1 MYRYEWDPETGGY
14 NLSTKVTGLDK
25 ETRPVFPEELDF
37 LGLARDFGW
46 TYPHCDA
53 PLLWAEGRRY
63 VYRGKVVAEAQGGG
77 LYAMPTMKNVERGL
91 TLDSVDLRAMY
102 AKNESLLN
110 GLIQKTLRDI
120 YSVYESYRDKVDIMY
135 AAFSGGKDSALM
147 LDLVQRA
154 IPHDA
159 FSVIFGDTTMELSD
173 TYENVRK
180 AEKFWPDLDWHR
192 AQADL
197 NATESWKL
205 FGPPS
210 RTIRWC
216 CGVHKSAP
224 SVLKI
229 KEILAKK
236 RARCVEDIKNF
247 KALAFIGVRAEES
260 ETRSTYGMIADGNK
274 HAVQINCNPILEWAT
289 AELFLYT
296 FAYGLPFNRAYKRG
310 LNRIGCKLCP
320 MSSNWSDCFQNHC
333 YADEISPFITMIRD
347 GISKNFQT
355 EQAWEE
361 YMNCGGWKKRAG
373 GNILVIGENK
383 VTHTKSPEIEHLII
397 RNSNYPWATWLP
409 AVGTLVEVEPDVYS
423 LQRKN
428 ISLLLAVKTAG
439 DATVISFY
447 PPVKTKESIRFLY
460 LFKNAIYKA
469 AYCVNCGECM
479 ADCYFGALQITKD
492 RIQIHNCAHC
502 ESCLDKQKGCL
513 AAKSLM
519 ATGENNMEITNIDR
533 YKTFGFR
540 EEWVELYLSNPET
553 FWTNSRM
560 GTRMFDA
567 FKRWAPEAGLIDEG
581 KNPSPFLDKFA
592 ALGANSPVLWA
603 FFYTNMAYH
612 SPIVRWYVT
621 HVEFGEQ
628 YANDSLFLMLGDALG
643 ERTKSNALLSLKNTL
658 LASPIGQ
665 TLGQGICEM
674 KGKQVVSLTRTVWAD
689 PEPVVILYALYL
701 FAEKSDRLFSFTLRE
716 LLSDSEERIALSP
729 RILFGLESD
738 VLKPILQGLANDY
751 GDFIRVDFNKGIMD
765 NIFLDSEKSSGDVVA
780 LM

>member
-37 LGLARDFGW
+37 LGLAPDFGW

-91 TLDSVDLRAMY
+91 TLDPVDLRAMY

-147 LDLVQRA
+147 LDLLQRA

-236 RARCVEDIKNF
+236 RARRVEDIKNF

-296 FAYGLPFNRAYKRG
+296 FAYGLPFNDMYRKGAHRV
-310 LNRIGCKLCP
+310 GCLLCP
-320 MSSNWSDCFQNHC
+320 MAAKWYECVVNHVYEPEVSPFIETIKSSMRKD
-333 YADEISPFITMIRD
+333 YADEA
-347 GISKNFQT
+347 GWKQYLQ
-355 EQAWEE
+355 E
-361 YMNCGGWKKRAG
+361 GGWKQRSSGKLLRAS
-373 GNILVIGENK
+373 ENK
-383 VTHTKSPEIEHLII
+383 IIPVSTEEEEKLFIKNANYTWKKWMITFGDFAEIEEGLYSVQHGNLSILFREHL
-397 RNSNYPWATWLP
+397 
-409 AVGTLVEVEPDVYS
+409 D
-423 LQRKN
+423 
-428 ISLLLAVKTAG
+428 G
-439 DATVISFY
+439 DLTTISFK
-447 PPVKTKESIRFLY
+447 PLVKSKDSIRFMY
-460 LFKNAIYKA
+460 LFKNVFYKS
-469 AYCVNCGECM
+469 AYCGNCKECM
-479 ADCYFGALQITKD
+479 AECPYGALTITSD
-492 RIQIHNCAHC
+492 NIIIRDCRHC
-502 ESCLDKQKGCL
+502 GQCLDKPKGCSI
-513 AAKSLM
+513 AKSM
-519 ATGENNMEITNIDR
+519 VATGDGNMNAKNIDR
-533 YKTFGFR
+533 YKNFGLR
-540 EEWVELYLSNPET
+540 RNWVSIFLESPGN
-553 FWTNSRM
+553 FWQNQRM
-560 GTRMFDA
+560 GTQMFRS
-567 FKRWAPEAGLIDEG
+567 FEKWGKEAGLIDQFNAPVSHIQKLVE
-581 KNPSPFLDKFA
+581 
-592 ALGANSPVLWA
+592 LGADSAVLWGYVYA
-603 FFYTNMAYH
+603 NIAYN
-612 SPIVRWYVT
+612 SAIVNWYIRT
-621 HVEFGEQ
+621 AQFGEEYKVSDLQ
-628 YANDSLFLMLGDALG
+628 IILGDYYS
-643 ERTKSNALLSLKNTL
+643 ETTKKNALSSLKDTL
-658 LASPIGQ
+658 KSSPIGQ

-716 LLSDSEERIALSP
+716 LLSDSEERVALSP